1 MAIIN
6 TLETNRNIEN
16 LRKEKE
22 GKKKNQMEI
31 LELKNIITKIKKNK
45 NKNKKHPKSKLKS
58 RMEEKEGR
66 ISEPEDEQ

>member
-6 TLETNRNIEN
+6 TLETNRKKES

-45 NKNKKHPKSKLKS
+45 NKTPK
-58 RMEEKEGR
+58 EWAEKQNGRKRR